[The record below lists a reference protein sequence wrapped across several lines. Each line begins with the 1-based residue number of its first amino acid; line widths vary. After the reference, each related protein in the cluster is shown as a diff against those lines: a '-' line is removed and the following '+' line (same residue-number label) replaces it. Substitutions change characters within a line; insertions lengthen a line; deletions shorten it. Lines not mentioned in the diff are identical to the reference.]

1 MAPMMTVGTFWPRV
15 GAFGALGGGG
25 GRGVGGLC
33 SGSGARRP
41 RTSSS
46 GVYPAGELQRGG
58 FSDTSLVISILDIV
72 YDCHFYLAGKLQ

>member
-1 MAPMMTVGTFWPRV
+1 MAPMMTVGTFWPGV
-15 GAFGALGGGG
+15 GAFGALGGG
-25 GRGVGGLC
+25 GVGGLC

-58 FSDTSLVISILDIV
+58 FSDTSLVIPILDIV